1 MSCKRVAG
9 IASLLAAALL
19 WAADSLQVVFE
30 RAVSALAAQDYA
42 AAEHGFQTV
51 LSAKPNHLGALG
63 NLGVVYSRTHRFA
76 DAIEQYQR
84 ALKLRPGDTGLLLN
98 LGLAY
103 VKQEQYD
110 KALPLFSRI
119 VASDPTHRQARELMA
134 TCQIYTGNP
143 TAAVEQLETLR
154 AASASDPG
162 ILYLLGIAY
171 SRLKQAQKA
180 QAVFAEMMDAAS
192 PAQASFLMGKAYYDS
207 GRFEEA
213 AEAFQRTL
221 ETDAHL
227 PGIHLGLGKVYIS
240 LRRNEEAEKEL
251 RLALE
256 QDSRDAEAHY
266 FLGGLLVLEGRIT
279 EAASHL
285 EAARRLT
292 PDSWG
297 VYYYL
302 GRVRLQEGTATQ
314 AVTLLQHAAQ
324 LNPEQAAV
332 YYQLARALKLA
343 GREAESRLALAKVKE
358 LKAGELKEEVDILSR
373 SRP

>member
-1 MSCKRVAG
+1 MLVGAV
-9 IASLLAAALL
+9 L

-30 RAVSALAAQDYA
+30 RAVSALTAQDYT
-42 AAEHGFQTV
+42 AAERGFQTV
-51 LSAKPNHLGALG
+51 LKAKPNHVGALG
-63 NLGVVYSRTHRFA
+63 NLGVVYSRTHRYA
-76 DAIEQYQR
+76 EAIEQYQR
-84 ALKLRPGDTGLLLN
+84 ALQLSAGDTGLLLN

-103 VKQEQYD
+103 IKQEQYD
-110 KALPLFSRI
+110 KALPLFSKI
-119 VASDPTHRQARELMA
+119 VAADPIHRQARELMA
-134 TCQIYTGNP
+134 TCQIYAGNP
-143 TAAVEQLETLR
+143 ATAVEQLETLR
-154 AASASDPG
+154 AAGASDPG

-171 SRLKQAQKA
+171 ARLKQPQKA
-180 QAVFAEMMDAAS
+180 QIVFAEMMNAAS
-192 PAQASFLMGKAYYDS
+192 PAQASFLIGKAYYDG

-213 AEAFQRTL
+213 GEAFQRTL
-221 ETDAHL
+221 EADGGF
-227 PGIHLGLGKVYIS
+227 PGSHLGLGKVYIS

-251 RLALE
+251 KRALE
-256 QDSRDAEAHY
+256 QDSEDAEAHY
-266 FLGGLLVLEGRIT
+266 FLGGLLVLEGRLI

-285 EAARRLT
+285 EDARRLT

-343 GREAESRLALAKVKE
+343 GREAESRQALARVQE

-373 SRP
+373 SKP